1 MAAWRVVDANVGD
14 LFFSA
19 HPSMTNRTL
28 FGMDGLL
35 NIRLAKFLIRPKIKI
50 AAHSYDDRTNIKM

>member
-50 AAHSYDDRTNIKM
+50 AARPCGDCADIKM